1 MFYFSIF
8 LYTLQK
14 NLLAECFPFDDI
26 QLQIFSSCWYFGKYK
41 HIETLSN
48 KNPHRISPSVIEFFI
63 YQKLE
68 TYRKHIVNKCKHIV
82 NLNKVGRYSGR
93 FPLTQKVCQ
102 IFFIA
107 IIMPGIFLSPFKT
120 SRRQNNEENF
130 TGYTPL
136 QLQKSLPGLT
146 VSFRGFHLFFLR
158 ILYLSR
164 KLVRKVHIGTL
175 LLISRNGIQ
184 LCFLPGIPLPFLS
197 IFEP

>member
-1 MFYFSIF
+1 MTFWKFLIYLLLRIF
-8 LYTLQK
+8 LTFLK
-14 NLLAECFPFDDI
+14 NTFCQNIFISCSLKI
-26 QLQIFSSCWYFGKYK
+26 INSTQLQIFSSCWYFGKYK

-48 KNPHRISPSVIEFFI
+48 KNPYRISPSVIEFFI

-130 TGYTPL
+130 TRYTPL

-146 VSFRGFHLFFLR
+146 ASFRGFHLFSSGFYTFR
-158 ILYLSR
+158 E
-164 KLVRKVHIGTL
+164 
-175 LLISRNGIQ
+175 N
-184 LCFLPGIPLPFLS
+184 
-197 IFEP
+197 